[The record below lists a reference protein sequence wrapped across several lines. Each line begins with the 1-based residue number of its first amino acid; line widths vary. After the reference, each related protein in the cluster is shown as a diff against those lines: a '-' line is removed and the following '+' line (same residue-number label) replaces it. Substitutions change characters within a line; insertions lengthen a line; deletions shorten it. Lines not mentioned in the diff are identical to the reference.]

1 MSEVAPALGVTDLVR
16 RMIAEID
23 RRVGTEGV
31 IGDRRIGSTIYQVN
45 RPSHPRL
52 NAVGSLS
59 LVFIAQ
65 SGDASTAIGGQRL
78 AGGIN
83 YLVEGVGA
91 HVDCQIIQ
99 ASIEHP
105 VLFLVVPIDPQ
116 LVRSAVA
123 SVRDLGLTV
132 TTHRARGKQHSASVA
147 DAEMSNAIWRFLRSM
162 RSECDRRALAPLVL
176 QEMVYRVLLGDQGQR
191 LMQMA
196 AQQAKA
202 HPVGAAVAYIDSHL
216 AEPLTVDALAARA
229 CLSPS
234 TFSRV
239 FRETLGSGPY
249 QYVKEARLDH
259 ARRLLEDGRCT
270 VADAARQVGYVSVSN
285 FIKAF
290 RRRFGVTPGSY
301 LNTSPFRDTSRI
313 FIASGCG

>member
-1 MSEVAPALGVTDLVR
+1 MSKVAPALVVTDPAR
-16 RMIAEID
+16 RMMAEVEGCVD
-23 RRVGTEGV
+23 TEGA
-31 IGDRRIGSTIYQVN
+31 IGDRRIGSTIYQIN

-52 NAVGSLS
+52 SPVGSLS
-59 LVFIAQ
+59 LVVIAQ
-65 SGDASTAIGGQRL
+65 SGVASTAIGGQRL
-78 AGGIN
+78 AGGIH
-83 YLVEGVGA
+83 YFVEGVGA
-91 HVDCQIIQ
+91 QVDCQIVH

-105 VLFLVVPIDPQ
+105 VLLFVVPIDPQ

-123 SVRDLGLTV
+123 SVRGPGLSV
-132 TTHRARGKQHSASVA
+132 TTHPGGLKHHSASIA
-147 DAEMSNAIWRFLRSM
+147 DAEMSSAIWRFLRSM
-162 RSECDRRALAPLVL
+162 RSECDRRALTPLVL
-176 QEMVYRVLLGDQGQR
+176 QELVYRVLLGDQGER
-191 LMQMA
+191 LIRMA
-196 AQQAKA
+196 AQQTRA
-202 HPVGAAVAYIDSHL
+202 HPVRAAVAYIDSHL

-270 VADAARQVGYVSVSN
+270 VADAAHQVGYVSVSN

-301 LNTSPFRDTSRI
+301 SNAGPFRDTGRI
-313 FIASGCG
+313 SIASGCA